1 MPMVRMQSPK
11 FLSQTPYLFQTPFHL
26 VSLSC
31 LFFILKMPIVYV
43 LFKFLERLKQPLPK
57 IPFCLLA
64 FEFSIGAFFLP
75 LWHAALGLSFI
86 FFAGFLHAVAVSCLS
101 PGRKCRVRLLHFFSF
116 KIVSFSLKLDSR
128 LISHP
133 CFTGPALRSSRC
145 TPSLP
150 YPFSASFPLPQQP
163 TISPADEA
171 NGLSDGR
178 QEGSE
183 TGS

>member
-31 LFFILKMPIVYV
+31 HFFILKMPIVYV

-86 FFAGFLHAVAVSCLS
+86 FFAGFLHDVVVSCLS

-116 KIVSFSLKLDSR
+116 KIVSFSLKLDTR

-145 TPSLP
+145 PP
-150 YPFSASFPLPQQP
+150 PPLPLLRLL
-163 TISPADEA
+163 SPPSAA
-171 NGLSDGR
+171 HHFSSRRG
-178 QEGSE
+178 
-183 TGS
+183 